1 MTPIADD
8 ANQHIGRPLSVFWVD
23 DDAWYSGRI
32 DDYHPRKGWH
42 VQYDDG
48 DDEWLLSLDENV
60 AFDDS
65 DNFQKLQSNHNI
77 ESLDQLG
84 YASDTFTSEPEI
96 NIYSDLGDERIQSL
110 KTGTR
115 ASHDFDTREDS
126 KDGSHSVCS
135 HIVRLGSADSSVRRN
150 NNLKPNLLPESF
162 HEAADQTSCRSSSDL
177 EDAENLIYREDAKYD
192 EYGSPASFRSKGE
205 GDTSFER
212 RTERIED
219 SAVPAR
225 CLLILGTI
233 FGASNLPDV
242 DEDET
247 DGKCFFRVLFVEG
260 TGASS
265 MFRCKTPIFSS
276 KITDDLNYPRWDE
289 ASRSFRFEMI
299 LSERSM
305 TEKPFQLEGQI
316 IVALYRVRGQGGFGF
331 IGQASFEIMELIEN
345 GTKISHQEAEARFI
359 SGDYPLI
366 DRLDRAMKSTSK
378 VQVSLQ
384 IAWCSDS
391 HSVNDSIVSNSS
403 QARPSSVKAG
413 RNNGNSSH
421 QEERSIDI
429 IRKLKNVRSNGA
441 ESFQSRSVL
450 PRLRPSSAA
459 PTSTLPRG
467 PPQVKMVSAQQRKQV
482 EERKRIEAQN
492 KLLHS
497 RLQSKGPKCR
507 GEVVGSIYKNPNLTA
522 DTKSPSCNSVGRARK
537 PTEKDSTPSLSDVM
551 ESWTL
556 LKKDVSEIEDK
567 NILLKATL
575 SKLKLQTKRQSLASD
590 KIKKESKLS
599 AVNGNGNISCIRSE
613 SVQEGRISNHDEAV
627 KKKKN
632 EDEVIDDGEYND
644 IEDIELREIAM
655 ENFVLQQLRR
665 DLIGRAKTAIA
676 TRNEHISTVVQAE
689 DSAKLLRARIA
700 LAVPSIVPLPE
711 GQNTIEH
718 RNLRCSVND
727 LRNSNLAVLCAEAVL
742 EHGFHVGPLN
752 DAIQEDKCLIKFL
765 KHKLEEVQE
774 ETTVCKND
782 NQDSKEK
789 LNKLIEE
796 NHVWK
801 TRETISTLTN
811 VLSNLRTK
819 KCLDDVRHGATNTER
834 EIARFNIN

>member
-1 MTPIADD
+1 MTAIAND
-8 ANQHIGRPLSVFWVD
+8 AKQHIGRPLSVFWVD

-32 DDYHPRKGWH
+32 DDYHTRKGWH
-42 VQYDDG
+42 IQYDDG
-48 DDEWLLSLDENV
+48 EDEWLLSLDENV

-65 DNFQKLQSNHNI
+65 DNFQKVQSDHNI

-84 YASDTFTSEPEI
+84 HTSDTFTSEPEI
-96 NIYSDLGDERIQSL
+96 NIYSDLGDERTQSL

-115 ASHDFDTREDS
+115 ASHDFDTTEDF
-126 KDGSHSVCS
+126 KDGNHSVRS
-135 HIVRLGSADSSVRRN
+135 HIARLGSADSSVRRN
-150 NNLKPNLLPESF
+150 KNLKLNTLSESF
-162 HEAADQTSCRSSSDL
+162 HEAADQTSCKSSSEL
-177 EDAENLIYREDAKYD
+177 EDVENLLYRDDTKDD

-242 DEDET
+242 NEDET

-276 KITDDLNYPRWDE
+276 NVTEDLTYPRWNE
-289 ASRSFRFEMI
+289 TSRSFRFEMI

-305 TEKPFQLEGQI
+305 TERPFQLEGQI

-345 GTKISHQEAEARFI
+345 GTKISHQDAEARFI
-359 SGDYPLI
+359 SGDYSLI
-366 DRLDRAMKSTSK
+366 DRLDRAMKSKSK

-391 HSVNDSIVSNSS
+391 HTMNDSNVSHSS
-403 QARPSSVKAG
+403 QARPITVKSR
-413 RNNGNSSH
+413 RNNENSTH
-421 QEERSIDI
+421 QEEKSINT
-429 IRKLKNVRSNGA
+429 IRKSKNIRSNGA
-441 ESFQSRSVL
+441 DSSQSRSVF
-450 PRLRPSSAA
+450 PRMRPSSAA
-459 PTSTLPRG
+459 PTSTLSRG
-467 PPQVKMVSAQQRKQV
+467 PPPVKVVSAQQRKQV
-482 EERKRIEAQN
+482 EERRRIEAQN

-497 RLQSKGPKCR
+497 RLQSKGPKCK
-507 GEVVGSIYKNPNLTA
+507 GEVVGSIYRNPNLTA
-522 DTKSPSCNSVGRARK
+522 DTKSPSSNSIGRAK
-537 PTEKDSTPSLSDVM
+537 KATEKDSSPTLSDVM
-551 ESWTL
+551 ETWTL

-590 KIKKESKLS
+590 RIKKESKLS
-599 AVNGNGNISCIRSE
+599 TSNENQNISCIRSE
-613 SVQEGRISNHDEAV
+613 SVLEDRMSDHDAVV
-627 KKKKN
+627 KKKKS

-644 IEDIELREIAM
+644 IDDIELREIAM

-665 DLIGRAKTAIA
+665 GLINRAKTAIA
-676 TRNEHISTVVQAE
+676 TRNEHIRTVVQAK
-689 DSAKLLRARIA
+689 DSATLLRARVA

-711 GQNTIEH
+711 GQDTIEH
-718 RNLRCSVND
+718 RNLRCLVND
-727 LRNSNLAVLCAEAVL
+727 LRNSKLSILCAEAVL
-742 EHGFHVGPLN
+742 EHGFHVGPLQ
-752 DAIQEDKCLIKFL
+752 DAIYEDKCLIKFL
-765 KHKLEEVQE
+765 KHKLDEVKQK
-774 ETTVCKND
+774 TVVCKND

-789 LNKLIEE
+789 LNILIEE
-796 NHVWK
+796 KNALK
-801 TRETISTLTN
+801 TRETISTLTSI
-811 VLSNLRTK
+811 LSNLRTK
-819 KCLDDVRHGATNTER
+819 KCLDDVRHGTTNTER